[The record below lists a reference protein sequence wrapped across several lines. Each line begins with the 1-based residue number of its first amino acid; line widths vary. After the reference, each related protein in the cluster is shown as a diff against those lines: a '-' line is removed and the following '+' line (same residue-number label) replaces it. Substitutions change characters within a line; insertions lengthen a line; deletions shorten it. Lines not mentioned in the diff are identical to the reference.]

1 MTWAA
6 GIVCFRLREG
16 DAATLVNGRHMS
28 THGSRG
34 IRSIGYGDHKF
45 PLARAKILHAPVPTI
60 AASGFLSNQLQF
72 GSLFAPVGIE
82 LSKGPQGRNMRRE
95 RDYRDLA
102 SVFLHLAT
110 APPRMAEN
118 LAQGCPNASDDKG
131 HRVVVGTI
139 VDCNQMFFLTE
150 ELSPH
155 AYVLTNIARVKTF
168 LGRKVRITGALQSP
182 HVLTVET
189 VDELH

>member
-1 MTWAA
+1 
-6 GIVCFRLREG
+6 
-16 DAATLVNGRHMS
+16 
-28 THGSRG
+28 
-34 IRSIGYGDHKF
+34 
-45 PLARAKILHAPVPTI
+45 
-60 AASGFLSNQLQF
+60 
-72 GSLFAPVGIE
+72 
-82 LSKGPQGRNMRRE
+82 MRRE

-118 LAQGCPNASDDKG
+118 LTQGCPNASDDKG

-139 VDCNQMFFLTE
+139 VDCNQTFFLTE

-155 AYVLTNIARVKTF
+155 AYLLTNIDRVQTF
-168 LGRKVRITGALQSP
+168 LGRKVRITGALQSS

>member
-1 MTWAA
+1 M
-6 GIVCFRLREG
+6 
-16 DAATLVNGRHMS
+16 
-28 THGSRG
+28 
-34 IRSIGYGDHKF
+34 K
-45 PLARAKILHAPVPTI
+45 
-60 AASGFLSNQLQF
+60 
-72 GSLFAPVGIE
+72 
-82 LSKGPQGRNMRRE
+82 RE

-102 SVFLHLAT
+102 SVLLQLAT
-110 APPRMAEN
+110 GPPRMAMAEN
-118 LAQGCPNASDDKG
+118 WAEGCPKASDDEG

-150 ELSPH
+150 ESSPH